1 MCACVCVW
9 GGGWGRRWLSH
20 SFISRHSFTNQ
31 RADELVFWLQHVTD
45 AALVIIRG
53 CHVIKFHQSLCRST
67 SLRARTTAA
76 HPIISRGCHV
86 IKFHQSLCRST
97 SWRAR
102 ATAALPAITGG
113 CHVIKF
119 HQSLCT
125 EINEQAGASRH
136 YSCHVIKVHQSLCRS
151 TSWRARA
158 TAAHPAI
165 TRGWP
170 WTFTTMQGQR
180 NTSASAPP
188 WEVGARTSP
197 TTSIASS
204 TTSRI
209 LTAFNGSS

>member
-1 MCACVCVW
+1 MW
-9 GGGWGRRWLSH
+9 GEGWLSH
-20 SFISRHSFTNQ
+20 SFISRHTVLPISVQMN
-31 RADELVFWLQHVTD
+31 ELVWLQHVTD
-45 AALVIIRG
+45 AALVII
-53 CHVIKFHQSLCRST
+53 
-67 SLRARTTAA
+67 
-76 HPIISRGCHV
+76 
-86 IKFHQSLCRST
+86 
-97 SWRAR
+97 W
-102 ATAALPAITGG
+102 G

-125 EINEQAGASRH
+125 EINEQAGVSRH
-136 YSCHVIKVHQSLCRS
+136 YSCHMINVHQSLCRS

-188 WEVGARTSP
+188 WEAGARTSP